1 MCECGGNICRYIF
14 AIGKFNYINA
24 NASKW
29 KKKIPKYTDSFRIPK
44 NLTWL
49 CYSSLVLAPWNQNEK
64 IKLVETYRDCP
75 VTKFSCDF
83 LLDYRKN
90 EFILETDS

>member
-1 MCECGGNICRYIF
+1 MLLGG
-14 AIGKFNYINA
+14 
-24 NASKW
+24 

-49 CYSSLVLAPWNQNEK
+49 CYSSLVLALWNQIEK
-64 IKLVETYRDCP
+64 IKLVGTYRDHP
-75 VTKFSCDF
+75 VKKFSCDF
-83 LLDYRKN
+83 LLDYRKI